1 MSALELDRARVD
13 VDGVPAVD
21 GLSFVSS
28 SERLLV
34 MGAPRALFEAVCG
47 MREVAHGK
55 IVVGGEAPI
64 AAVRTGKLASAP
76 LDPPM
81 PPRWTVR
88 TYVAWSA
95 RLAGHGRR
103 AAAAMADDALAR
115 MKLTSMANAQ
125 AARATAQVR
134 RAIVIAAA
142 LATGARTIVL
152 DDPLALLPDAQ
163 ARTLGRVLATALA
176 DRTWIA
182 FVGRTPLA
190 SPLALEAEEA
200 VVLAGSHVAAQGAP
214 AEIAAR
220 DRSYALRVEGN
231 APALSRRLQ
240 ELGARVSGAPEAMT
254 VDLGELTTRELLAAA
269 IEQGAVVVEL
279 RPASATFS

>member
-1 MSALELDRARVD
+1 MATVELERARVD

-21 GLSFVSS
+21 GLSLSTS

-34 MGAPRALFEAVCG
+34 LGAPRALFEAVCG
-47 MREVAHGK
+47 MREVAHGTIK
-55 IVVGGEAPI
+55 VDGEAPL
-64 AAVRTGKLASAP
+64 AALRAAKLAGAP

-95 RLAGHGRR
+95 RLAGHSKR

-115 MKLTSMANAQ
+115 MKLASMDGAQ
-125 AARATAQVR
+125 VARATAQVR

-142 LATGARTIVL
+142 LATGARTLML
-152 DDPLALLPDAQ
+152 DDPLAGLPDAQ
-163 ARTLGRVLATALA
+163 ARALARVTASALA
-176 DRTWIA
+176 DRAWIA
-182 FVGRTPLA
+182 FVSRTPLA
-190 SPLALEAEEA
+190 SPLALEADEA
-200 VVLAGSHVAAQGAP
+200 VVLAGSTVAAQGAP

-220 DRSYALRVEGN
+220 DRAYALRAEGN

-240 ELGARVSGAPEAMT
+240 ELGAHVTGAPEAMT
-254 VDLGELTTRELLAAA
+254 VDLGEMTTRELLAVA

-279 RPASATFS
+279 RPASAAFS